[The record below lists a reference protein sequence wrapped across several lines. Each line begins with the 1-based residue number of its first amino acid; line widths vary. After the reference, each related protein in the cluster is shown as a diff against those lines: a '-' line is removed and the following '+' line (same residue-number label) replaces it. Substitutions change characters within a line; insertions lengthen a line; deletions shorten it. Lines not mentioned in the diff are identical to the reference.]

1 MVRSGRKVRKILI
14 TLVIIGLVALVLF
27 LYRDLKRRRDSTP
40 QTAVSPTGSPTVL
53 SPEALPSKPSSKVP
67 PGPLPRMAN
76 LPPKPK
82 PTPPPPPPTYP
93 PDAPVLERVRK
104 ALGEG
109 IDPAEAL
116 TLAKSLPES
125 PERADAGFLL
135 LEYAADSGNAEAALA
150 VASYYDPAYEGPS
163 GSIHKNPETA
173 YEWYQEALDGGEKL
187 AENHLAELRRWLEEQ
202 AAQGSRD
209 ALELLKNWD

>member
-1 MVRSGRKVRKILI
+1 
-14 TLVIIGLVALVLF
+14 
-27 LYRDLKRRRDSTP
+27 
-40 QTAVSPTGSPTVL
+40 
-53 SPEALPSKPSSKVP
+53 
-67 PGPLPRMAN
+67 MAN

-82 PTPPPPPPTYP
+82 PTPPPPSPAYP
-93 PDAPVLERVRK
+93 PDAPVLEQVRK

-109 IDPAEAL
+109 IGPVEAL

-125 PERADAGFLL
+125 PERADAAFLL

-163 GSIHKNPETA
+163 GSIRKNPETA

-187 AENHLAELRRWLEEQ
+187 AGNHLAGLRRWVEEQ

-209 ALELLKNWD
+209 ALELLKSWDSNR